1 MEKYHEYLQQA
12 EKKIK
17 TADHLIY
24 MTFPIVQDKKMFL
37 TVLSEINNAVLL
49 IINSILQHDYIYKQ
63 IELSKD
69 AKTNFRTFTTKCAQS
84 YNINDNE
91 LRIIIEIL
99 SLAEAHRKS
108 AMEFLKN
115 DKVIILSDTLQPQT
129 LSLER
134 IKEFLVVT
142 KEIFLKTSQKL
153 IKNSTYQ

>member
-1 MEKYHEYLQQA
+1 MEKYHEYLYQA

-17 TADHLIY
+17 TADHLTY

-49 IINSILQHDYIYKQ
+49 IINSILQHDYLYKR
-63 IELSKD
+63 IDLSKD
-69 AKTNFRTFTTKCAQS
+69 AKTNLHIFTTKCAQS

-91 LRIIIEIL
+91 LKVIVEIL
-99 SLAEAHRKS
+99 SITEAHRKS

-115 DKVIILSDTLQPQT
+115 DKVIILSDSLQPLT
-129 LSLER
+129 LSLEK

-153 IKNSTYQ
+153 LKNSTYQ

>member
-1 MEKYHEYLQQA
+1 
-12 EKKIK
+12 
-17 TADHLIY
+17 
-24 MTFPIVQDKKMFL
+24 MFL

>member
-1 MEKYHEYLQQA
+1 MEKYQEYLQQA
-12 EKKIK
+12 ERKIK

-37 TVLSEINNAVLL
+37 TVLSEVNNAVLL
-49 IINSILQHDYIYKQ
+49 IMDSILQHDYLYKQ

-91 LRIIIEIL
+91 LTIIIEIL

-129 LSLER
+129 LSLEK
-134 IKEFLVVT
+134 IKQFLIVT